1 MLIWAS
7 SIWIANDDTVVLNE
21 MKDSVDIVILYYI
34 GLRVPKLDNEKVL
47 GIISYLLYLIQY
59 LL

>member
-7 SIWIANDDTVVLNE
+7 SIWIANDDTVVLHE

-47 GIISYLLYLIQY
+47 GIISYLL
-59 LL
+59 